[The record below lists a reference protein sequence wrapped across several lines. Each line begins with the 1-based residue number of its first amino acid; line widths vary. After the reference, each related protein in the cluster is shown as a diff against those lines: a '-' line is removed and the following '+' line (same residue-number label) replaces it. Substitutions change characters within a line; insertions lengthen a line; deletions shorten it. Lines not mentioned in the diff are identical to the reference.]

1 MNDILKQLRVRT
13 GLTQEKLA
21 EELNV
26 APTTVQNWEKGDKIP
41 PDALNNLV
49 SFYRFGSNVI
59 NNLVIALYGDGSF
72 KNLDEILCEE
82 KKDLS
87 ILILDSGNKWR
98 SLLKYLNPEKVGF
111 FSLSNIE
118 LNPVCLN
125 PLKIP
130 YGVNP
135 QTWVENIIKVF
146 SESYS
151 LNTAEKQTFSK
162 ILYTHYMSQG
172 VFPQKGSMF
181 TEEEK
186 KQFADWDEELSRR
199 SGLVTFLKIYKDCH
213 GVIERSQEKWNTVN
227 VPEAAFKLHDLL
239 SCFSRPYSTEYLLY
253 SAQNDF
259 SNPNAE
265 GIGKDIAGLLEEK
278 EVIVLEGNHTDLPFV
293 QFIYRL
299 IPSIY
304 EKKLCKTDK
313 ETILVSDL
321 HGQTEIISNVS
332 GNMSDKELG
341 KILMKI

>member
-1 MNDILKQLRVRT
+1 MNDILKQLRIRA

-49 SFYRFGSNVI
+49 SFYKFGSNVI
-59 NNLVIALYGDGSF
+59 NNLVIALYGDSCF

-82 KKDLS
+82 KKELS
-87 ILILDSGNKWR
+87 IVILDSGNTWR
-98 SLLKYLNPEKVGF
+98 SLLKYLNPEKIGF
-111 FSLSNIE
+111 FSLSNIG

-130 YGVNP
+130 YSVNP
-135 QTWVENIIKVF
+135 QAWVENIIKVF

-151 LNTAEKQTFSK
+151 LDTAEKQTFSK
-162 ILYTHYMSQG
+162 VLYTHYMSQG
-172 VFPQKGSMF
+172 VFPQKGSVF

-186 KQFADWDEELSRR
+186 KTFTDWDEELSRR

-213 GVIERSQEKWNTVN
+213 GAVERSQWKIANAPDAV
-227 VPEAAFKLHDLL
+227 FKLRDLL

-253 SAQNDF
+253 SAQKEFAD
-259 SNPNAE
+259 PNAE
-265 GIGKDIAGLLEEK
+265 GTGKDVAELLTEK
-278 EVIVLEGNHTDLPFV
+278 EVIVLEGDHTDSPFV
-293 QFIYRL
+293 QFICNFIQSVY
-299 IPSIY
+299 
-304 EKKLCKTDK
+304 KKNLCRTEK
-313 ETILVSDL
+313 ETILISDIQ
-321 HGQTEIISNVS
+321 GQTEIISNLS
-332 GNMSDKELG
+332 GNMSNKELG

>member
-213 GVIERSQEKWNTVN
+213 GVLERSQEKWNTVN

-253 SAQNDF
+253 SAQKDF
-259 SNPNAE
+259 SDPNAE
-265 GIGKDIAGLLEEK
+265 GVGKDIAELLEEK
-278 EVIVLEGNHTDLPFV
+278 EVIVLEGCHTDSPFV
-293 QFIYRL
+293 QFICGFIQSVY
-299 IPSIY
+299 
-304 EKKLCKTDK
+304 KKNLCKTDK
-313 ETILVSDL
+313 ETILVSDI

>member
-1 MNDILKQLRVRT
+1 MTDILKQLRVRA

-49 SFYRFGSNVI
+49 SFYQFSSNAK
-59 NNLVIALYGDGSF
+59 NNLVIALYGESSF
-72 KNLDEILCEE
+72 KDLDEILCEE
-82 KKDLS
+82 KKECS
-87 ILILDSGNKWR
+87 IVILDSGNKWR
-98 SLLKYLNPEKVGF
+98 SLLKYLNPEKIGF
-111 FSLSNIE
+111 FSLNNIE

-151 LNTAEKQTFSK
+151 LNTAEKQEFSK
-162 ILYTHYMSQG
+162 ILYTHYMIHG
-172 VFPQKGSMF
+172 VFPQKGSVF

-186 KQFADWDEELSRR
+186 RQFADWDAELSKR
-199 SGLVTFLKIYKDCH
+199 SGLVTFLKVYRNCRYT
-213 GVIERSQEKWNTVN
+213 IERPLSKRNDTNVQNTV
-227 VPEAAFKLHDLL
+227 FKLHDLL

-253 SAQNDF
+253 SAQKDF
-259 SNPNAE
+259 SDSDEE
-265 GIGKDIAGLLEEK
+265 GIGKDIAELLEEK
-278 EVIVLEGNHTDLPFV
+278 EVIVLEGDHTDSPFV

-299 IPSIY
+299 IQSIY
-304 EKKLCKTDK
+304 EKKLCKADK
-313 ETILVSDL
+313 ETILVSDIQ
-321 HGQTEIISNVS
+321 GQTEIISS
-332 GNMSDKELG
+332 LSQNMSDKELG
-341 KILMKI
+341 TILAKI

>member
-1 MNDILKQLRVRT
+1 MKQPRIRA

-21 EELNV
+21 EELNM

-41 PDALNNLV
+41 PNALNNLV
-49 SFYRFGSNVI
+49 SFYKFGSNVI
-59 NNLVIALYGDGSF
+59 NNLVIALYGESSF

-82 KKDLS
+82 KKELS
-87 ILILDSGNKWR
+87 IVILDSGNTWR
-98 SLLKYLNPEKVGF
+98 SLLKYLNPEKIGF
-111 FSLSNIE
+111 FSLSNIG

-135 QTWVENIIKVF
+135 QAWVENIIKVF

-151 LNTAEKQTFSK
+151 LDTAEKQAFSK

-172 VFPQKGSMF
+172 VFPQKGSVF

-186 KQFADWDEELSRR
+186 SPFADWNGELSRR

-213 GVIERSQEKWNTVN
+213 GTVERSQWKIANAPDAV
-227 VPEAAFKLHDLL
+227 FKIRDLL

-253 SAQNDF
+253 SAQKEFAD
-259 SNPNAE
+259 PNAE
-265 GIGKDIAGLLEEK
+265 GTGKDVAELLTEK
-278 EVIVLEGNHTDLPFV
+278 EVIVLEGDHTDSPFV

-299 IPSIY
+299 ICSVY
-304 EKKLCKTDK
+304 EKKLCKVDK
-313 ETILVSDL
+313 ETILVSDIQ
-321 HGQTEIISNVS
+321 GQTKIISS
-332 GNMSDKELG
+332 LSKNMSDKELG

>member
-1 MNDILKQLRVRT
+1 MTDILKQLRARA

-49 SFYRFGSNVI
+49 AFYKFESNVR
-59 NNLVIALYGDGSF
+59 NNLVIALYGDSNF
-72 KNLDEILCEE
+72 KNLDEILCQE
-82 KKDLS
+82 KKECS
-87 ILILDSGNKWR
+87 IVILDSGNKWR
-98 SLLKYLNPEKVGF
+98 SLLKYLNPEKIGF
-111 FSLSNIE
+111 FSLSNIG

-135 QTWVENIIKVF
+135 QAWVENIIKVF
-146 SESYS
+146 SESYC
-151 LNTAEKQTFSK
+151 LDTAEKQAFSK

-172 VFPQKGSMF
+172 VFPQKGSVF

-186 KQFADWDEELSRR
+186 KPFADWDEELSRR

-227 VPEAAFKLHDLL
+227 VPDAVCKLHDLL

-265 GIGKDIAGLLEEK
+265 GIGKDIAELLEEK
-278 EVIVLEGNHTDLPFV
+278 EIIVLEGDHTDSPFV

-299 IPSIY
+299 IQSIY
-304 EKKLCKTDK
+304 EKKLCKVDK
-313 ETILVSDL
+313 ETILVSDIQ
-321 HGQTEIISNVS
+321 GQTEIISS
-332 GNMSDKELG
+332 LSQNMSDKELRTILA
-341 KILMKI
+341 KI